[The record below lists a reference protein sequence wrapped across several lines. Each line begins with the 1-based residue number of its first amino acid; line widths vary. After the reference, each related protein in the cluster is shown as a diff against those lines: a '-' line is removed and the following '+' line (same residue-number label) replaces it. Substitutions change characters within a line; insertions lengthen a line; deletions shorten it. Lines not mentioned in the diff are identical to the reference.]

1 MEIDPKK
8 LNPSE
13 AYDLMTSII
22 VPRPIAFISTLSPE
36 GIPNAAPF
44 SFFNGIST
52 SPPLVGIS
60 IARRGSEK
68 KGTLLN
74 IAAGKEFVVNIVDE
88 NLADGMSRAAV
99 NYPPGTDKFE
109 AAGLTPLP
117 SVRISPPRV
126 GEAPI
131 SLECRLAQIIELP
144 EASVDLVI
152 GRVEIVH
159 LHDRLWSQGSVE
171 PEQLRAIGRLG
182 QSNYCTTHE
191 PFQI

>member
-1 MEIDPKK
+1 MEIDPKQ
-8 LNPSE
+8 LNPSQ

-22 VPRPIAFISTLSPE
+22 VPRPIAFVSTLSPE

-44 SFFNGIST
+44 SFFTGIST

-60 IARRGSEK
+60 IAFRGSEK

-74 IAAGKEFVVNIVDE
+74 ITAGKEFVINIVDE
-88 NLADGMSRAAV
+88 KLSDGMIRSAG
-99 NYPPGTDKFE
+99 NFPPGTDKFE

-131 SLECRLAQIIELP
+131 SLECSLDRIIQLP
-144 EASVDLVI
+144 EASVDLII
-152 GRVEIVH
+152 GRVEYFH
-159 LHDRLWSQGSVE
+159 LFDRLWGEGGVE
-171 PEQLRAIGRLG
+171 PEKLRAIGRLG
-182 QSNYCTTHE
+182 QSNYCTTHK

>member
-8 LNPSE
+8 LTPSQS
-13 AYDLMTSII
+13 YDLMTSII
-22 VPRPIAFISTLSPE
+22 IPRPIALVSTLSPE

-44 SFFNGIST
+44 SFFTGIST
-52 SPPLVGIS
+52 TPPLVGIA
-60 IARRGSEK
+60 IAFRGSEK

-74 IAAGKEFVVNIVDE
+74 ITIGKEFVINIVDE
-88 NLADGMSRAAV
+88 KLSNGMIRSAET
-99 NYPPGTDKFE
+99 YPPGTDKFE

-126 GEAPI
+126 GEAPV
-131 SLECRLAQIIELP
+131 SLECRLDKVVELA
-144 EASVDLVI
+144 EASVDLII
-152 GRVEIVH
+152 GRVEYVH
-159 LHDRLWSQGSVE
+159 LFDRLWCEGSVE